1 MWLAKEG
8 DTNAQLIDDRLT
20 GYIESLIAEGY
31 IETTENQD
39 PLMVMQADGTWA
51 IDFMLQ
57 AKALTTAVE
66 ETLDTK
72 AQEFRYD
79 DIKSARSYT
88 GYLNAY
94 QAEATTLAVWASECW
109 SYMDTLEA
117 NLLNTKE
124 VIVDTVTTIEPDP
137 IKTEIEWVDFMPT
150 VDELLASLPVY
161 VGVV

>member
-1 MWLAKEG
+1 MIKMNEAK
-8 DTNAQLIDDRLT
+8 I
-20 GYIESLIAEGY
+20 
-31 IETTENQD
+31 
-39 PLMVMQADGTWA
+39 
-51 IDFMLQ
+51 FMSK
-57 AKALTTAVE
+57 ATALTTAVE
-66 ETLDTK
+66 ETLNAK

-124 VIVDTVTTIEPDP
+124 VIVEAVLDEVTSEVIVAETTSIEPDP

-150 VDELLASLPVY
+150 VDELLASLPAY
-161 VGVV
+161 VGAV

>member
-1 MWLAKEG
+1 MYITKNTNGTLQVGSKPRAGAVSVTELPTAPKFLLWNDADPVNPIIDEAK
-8 DTNAQLIDDRLT
+8 I
-20 GYIESLIAEGY
+20 
-31 IETTENQD
+31 
-39 PLMVMQADGTWA
+39 
-51 IDFMLQ
+51 FMSK
-57 AKALTTAVE
+57 ATALTTAVE
-66 ETLDTK
+66 ETLDAK

-124 VIVDTVTTIEPDP
+124 VVVDTVTTIEPDP
-137 IKTEIEWVDFMPT
+137 IKTEIAWVDFMPT